1 MTIVRP
7 NPDTLL
13 AEVQSEA
20 ARAQRGKLTIF
31 FGYAAGV
38 GKSYAMLEAAHR
50 ELTSGADL
58 VVGYVELHGRPETEA
73 LLAGLEVLPP
83 RLVEYRGVTLRE
95 FDLDAVLARRP
106 QVVLVDELAHTNAEG
121 SRHAKRWQDVDE
133 LLAAEIDVYT
143 TLNVQHI
150 ESLND
155 VIAQITGVAVRE
167 TLPDHV
173 FESADEIELIDLTPD
188 ELVERLRAGK
198 VYVPEKAQRAIE
210 KFFQRGNLSA
220 LRELSLRRTADR
232 LNAEVQQARRG
243 QAARLT
249 WPTTERLLVCV
260 GPSPTSAKVIR
271 STKRLAAT
279 LRAEWIAACVE
290 TPRAKEMSDAARQS
304 LLENLQLAERLGAET
319 VTLTGSQ
326 VADEIIS
333 YARSRNVTK
342 IVIGKTDEP
351 KWKTLLKGSVVDDL
365 LRQSGEIDVYVIRG
379 IEATGLPR
387 SGTSLHTTQRPS
399 FGNTAIIGTAVIVL
413 LCTLLAWGMSL
424 LNLSEANLAMIFLL
438 GVLFAAAQYGRRAG
452 VIASVATVL
461 AFDFFFVPP
470 YYSFSVSDGQ
480 YLITFA
486 VMLLIALVTS
496 NLTVRIREQVES
508 SRLRERR
515 TESLYRLSRQL
526 AGASGSEFLVTMA
539 GRQVKEILGG
549 EVVVLLPDDRLLPH
563 ENRKLQV
570 RVGHETSVAHN
581 ATDLVVAQWVYE
593 HQQIAGAGTD
603 TLPNAT
609 ALFVPLVGSQG
620 NVGVLGVK
628 VDEIHHLHAPEL
640 RQLLETCASLI
651 ALAIERDKL
660 ALESQQ
666 VLVQAEAERLRSS
679 LLSAVSHDL
688 RTPLAAIAGA
698 SSSLLELP
706 HGGDE
711 TTRRELLQT
720 VVDESQRLAR
730 LVDNLL
736 EMTRIESG
744 AVQIHKQ
751 WNVLEEVVGSALRH
765 AKPALGDRPIRVELP
780 ADLPLIPLDGV
791 LIEQVLV
798 NILENAAKYSPTGT
812 PVEIQARHG
821 EKQTVV
827 EVLDRGHGLAPGDER
842 RVFEKFYRGE
852 NAVADGRR
860 GVGLGLAICQAI
872 VEAHGGTIHAVNRPD
887 GGARFWFTLPLEGPP
902 PKIDLNATSPT

>member
-1 MTIVRP
+1 MSFERP
-7 NPDTLL
+7 NPDALL
-13 AEVQSEA
+13 ADLQSEA

-38 GKSYAMLEAAHR
+38 GKSYAMLEAAQR
-50 ELTSGADL
+50 ELAAGTDI

-73 LLAGLEVLPP
+73 LLAGLDAVPP

-95 FDLDAVLARRP
+95 FDLDATLAKNP
-106 QVVLVDELAHTNAEG
+106 QIALVDELAHTNAEG

-133 LLAAEIDVYT
+133 LLAAGINVYT

-167 TLPDHV
+167 TLPDRV

-271 STKRLAAT
+271 STRRLAST

-290 TPRAKEMSDAARQS
+290 TPRAKKMSEAARQC
-304 LLENLQLAERLGAET
+304 LLENQQLAERLGAET
-319 VTLTGSQ
+319 VTLTGAQ

-365 LRQSGEIDVYVIRG
+365 LRQSGEIDIYVVRG
-379 IEATGLPR
+379 IEAKALPH
-387 SGTSLHTTQRPS
+387 SVMSLGSAPS
-399 FGNTAIIGTAVIVL
+399 SPSGNTAVIGTTLIVL
-413 LCTLLAWGMSL
+413 LCTLVAWGMSL
-424 LNLSEANLAMIFLL
+424 LRLSEANLAMIFLM
-438 GVLFAAAQYGRRAG
+438 GVLFAAARYGRRAG
-452 VIASVATVL
+452 VIASIATVL

-470 YYSFSVSDGQ
+470 FYSFNVSDGQ
-480 YLITFA
+480 YLITFC

-496 NLTVRIREQVES
+496 SLTAQIREQVES
-508 SRLRERR
+508 SRTRERR

-526 AGASGSEFLVTMA
+526 AGASGSEFLVSMA
-539 GRQVKEILGG
+539 GRQVQEILGG
-549 EVVVLLPDDRLLPH
+549 EVVVLLPD
-563 ENRKLQV
+563 ETQKLIV
-570 RVGHETSVAHN
+570 RVGHETSVARN
-581 ATDLVVAQWVYE
+581 ATDMVVAQWVYE

-609 ALFVPLVGSQG
+609 ALFVPLAGSQG

-628 VDEIHHLHAPEL
+628 VEEIHRLHAPDQ
-640 RQLLETCASLI
+640 RRLLETCASLI

-666 VLVQAEAERLRSS
+666 VMVQAESERLRSS

-698 SSSLLELP
+698 SSSLLELS

-765 AKPALGDRPIRVELP
+765 AKPALGDRPILVKLP
-780 ADLPLIPLDGV
+780 HDLPLIPLDGV

-812 PVEIQARHG
+812 PVEIKARHG
-821 EKQTVV
+821 EKQIVL
-827 EVLDRGHGLAPGDER
+827 EVLDHGHGLSAGDER

-872 VEAHGGTIHAVNRPD
+872 VEAHGGSIHAANRPD

-902 PKIDLNATSPT
+902 PNIDLNATSPT

>member
-1 MTIVRP
+1 MSIDRP
-7 NPDTLL
+7 NPDALL

-20 ARAQRGKLTIF
+20 ARARRGKLTIF

-38 GKSYAMLEAAHR
+38 GKSYAMLQAAQR
-50 ELTSGADL
+50 ERASGTDV
-58 VVGYVELHGRPETEA
+58 VVGYVELHGRLETEA
-73 LLAGLEVLPP
+73 LLNGLETLPP

-95 FDLDAVLARRP
+95 FDLDAALARRP

-232 LNAEVQQARRG
+232 LNADVQQARRG

-260 GPSPTSAKVIR
+260 GPSPRSAKVIR
-271 STKRLAAT
+271 SAKRLAST

-379 IEATGLPR
+379 IEAKPLSRAGTSRPSAPR
-387 SGTSLHTTQRPS
+387 SPS
-399 FGNTAIIGTAVIVL
+399 DNTAISGTAVIVL
-413 LCTLLAWGMSL
+413 LCTLTAWGMSL
-424 LNLSEANLAMIFLL
+424 LKLSEANVAMVFLL
-438 GVLFAAAQYGRRAG
+438 GVLFAAARFGRRAG

-470 YYSFSVSDGQ
+470 YYTFSVNDGQ

-486 VMLLIALVTS
+486 IMLLIALVTS

-549 EVVVLLPDDRLLPH
+549 EVIVLLPDDGL
-563 ENRKLQV
+563 KLQV

-609 ALFVPLVGSQG
+609 ALFVPLAGSQG

-628 VDEIHHLHAPEL
+628 VDEIHRLHAPDQ

-666 VLVQAEAERLRSS
+666 VMVQAESERLRSS

-720 VVDESQRLAR
+720 VVDESHRLAR

-751 WNVLEEVVGSALRH
+751 WNVLEEVVGSALHH
-765 AKPALGDRPIRVELP
+765 AKPALGNRPIRVELP
-780 ADLPLIPLDGV
+780 HDLPLIPLDGV

-821 EKQTVV
+821 KKQIVV

-872 VEAHGGTIHAVNRPD
+872 VEAHGGTIHAANRPD
-887 GGARFWFTLPLEGPP
+887 GGARFWFTLPLEGTP
-902 PKIDLNATSPT
+902 PKIDINPASDS

>member
-1 MTIVRP
+1 MSIDRP
-7 NPDTLL
+7 NPDALL
-13 AEVQSEA
+13 AEVQLEA
-20 ARAQRGKLTIF
+20 ARSRRGKLTIF

-50 ELTSGADL
+50 ELVSGADL

-95 FDLDAVLARRP
+95 FDLDATLARNP
-106 QVVLVDELAHTNAEG
+106 QIALIDELAHTNAEG

-133 LLAAEIDVYT
+133 LLAAGINVFT

-155 VIAQITGVAVRE
+155 IIAQITGIAVRE
-167 TLPDHV
+167 TLPDSV

-210 KFFQRGNLSA
+210 RFFQRGNLSA

-271 STKRLAAT
+271 STKRLAST

-290 TPRAKEMSDAARQS
+290 TPRAKEMSDEARQR

-319 VTLTGSQ
+319 VTLSGAQ

-379 IEATGLPR
+379 IEAKPLPR
-387 SGTSLHTTQRPS
+387 TVTSPPSAQRPPL
-399 FGNTAIIGTAVIVL
+399 GYTAVIGTAVIVL
-413 LCTLLAWGMSL
+413 LCTLIAWGMSL
-424 LNLSEANLAMIFLL
+424 LKLSEANVAMVFLL
-438 GVLFAAAQYGRRAG
+438 GVLFAAARFGRRAG

-470 YYSFSVSDGQ
+470 YYTFNVSDGQ
-480 YLITFA
+480 YVITFC

-496 NLTVRIREQVES
+496 SLTAQIREQVES

-539 GRQVKEILGG
+539 GRQVQEILGG

-570 RVGHETSVAHN
+570 RVGHETSVARN
-581 ATDLVVAQWVYE
+581 ATDMVVAQWVYE

-609 ALFVPLVGSQG
+609 ALFVPLAGSRG

-628 VDEIHHLHAPEL
+628 VDEIHRLHAPDQ
-640 RQLLETCASLI
+640 RRLLETCASLI

-660 ALESQQ
+660 ALEAQR

-688 RTPLAAIAGA
+688 RTPLEYKLLTTLAQHAGKVLTHRF
-698 SSSLLELP
+698 LLKEVWGP
-706 HGGDE
+706 HDVHE
-711 TTRRELLQT
+711 THYLRVFMAGLRRKIEADSTQPRYLLTEQG
-720 VVDESQRLAR
+720 VGYRLA
-730 LVDNLL
+730 
-736 EMTRIESG
+736 
-744 AVQIHKQ
+744 
-751 WNVLEEVVGSALRH
+751 
-765 AKPALGDRPIRVELP
+765 
-780 ADLPLIPLDGV
+780 
-791 LIEQVLV
+791 
-798 NILENAAKYSPTGT
+798 
-812 PVEIQARHG
+812 G
-821 EKQTVV
+821 E
-827 EVLDRGHGLAPGDER
+827 
-842 RVFEKFYRGE
+842 
-852 NAVADGRR
+852 
-860 GVGLGLAICQAI
+860 
-872 VEAHGGTIHAVNRPD
+872 
-887 GGARFWFTLPLEGPP
+887 
-902 PKIDLNATSPT
+902 

>member
-1 MTIVRP
+1 MNNDRP
-7 NPDTLL
+7 NPDALL

-20 ARAQRGKLTIF
+20 ARARRGKLTIF

-50 ELTSGADL
+50 ELASGADL

-73 LLAGLEVLPP
+73 LLAGLDVLPP

-95 FDLDAVLARRP
+95 FDLDATLARRP
-106 QVVLVDELAHTNAEG
+106 QIVLVDELAHTNAEG
-121 SRHAKRWQDVDE
+121 SRHTKRWQDVDE
-133 LLAAEIDVYT
+133 LLAAGIDVYT

-167 TLPDHV
+167 TLPDRV

-210 KFFQRGNLSA
+210 RFFQRGNLSA

-232 LNAEVQQARRG
+232 LNADVQQARRG

-271 STKRLAAT
+271 STKRLAST

-290 TPRAKEMSDAARQS
+290 TPRAQEMNEAGRQR

-319 VTLTGSQ
+319 VTLSGSQ

-333 YARSRNVTK
+333 YARARNVTK

-351 KWKTLLKGSVVDDL
+351 RWKTWLKGSVVDDL

-379 IEATGLPR
+379 IEEKPLPR
-387 SGTSLHTTQRPS
+387 SMMSHAGVQRPPS
-399 FGNTAIIGTAVIVL
+399 DNTALSGTAGIVL
-413 LCTLLAWGMSL
+413 LFTLIAWGLSL
-424 LNLSEANLAMIFLL
+424 LNLSEANVAMVLLL
-438 GVLFAAAQYGRRAG
+438 GVLFVAAQYGRRAG

-470 YYSFSVSDGQ
+470 YFTFSVSDGQ

-496 NLTVRIREQVES
+496 GLTARIREQVES
-508 SRLRERR
+508 SRERERR

-539 GRQVKEILGG
+539 GRQVQEILGG
-549 EVVVLLPDDRLLPH
+549 EVVVLLPDDSQ
-563 ENRKLQV
+563 KLVV
-570 RVGHETSVAHN
+570 RVGHETSVARN
-581 ATDLVVAQWVYE
+581 ATDLVVAQWVFE
-593 HQQIAGAGTD
+593 HQQIAGAGTE

-609 ALFVPLVGSQG
+609 ALFIPLAGSQG

-628 VDEIHHLHAPEL
+628 VKEIQRLHAPTQ

-660 ALESQQ
+660 ALESQR
-666 VLVQAEAERLRSS
+666 VMVQAESERLRSS

-698 SSSLLELP
+698 SSSLLDLP

-711 TTRRELLQT
+711 ITRRELLQT

-751 WNVLEEVVGSALRH
+751 WNVLEEVVGSALHH
-765 AKPALGDRPIRVELP
+765 AKPALGDHPIHVEVP
-780 ADLPLIPLDGV
+780 VDLPLIPFDGV
-791 LIEQVLV
+791 LIEQVLI
-798 NILENAAKYSPTGT
+798 NILENAAKYSPTGS
-812 PVEIQARHG
+812 PVEVRARHG
-821 EKQTVV
+821 EKHVV
-827 EVLDRGHGLAPGDER
+827 IEVLDRGHGLSPGDEH
-842 RVFEKFYRGE
+842 RVFEKFYRGDS
-852 NAVADGRR
+852 AVADGQR

-872 VEAHGGTIHAVNRPD
+872 VKAHGGTIHAANRPD

-902 PKIDLNATSPT
+902 PKIDTTSSLL